1 MDLPAHHRSGKRK
14 GRVTPK
20 QKAIQA
26 LDAVRKEQARQLQ
39 FLGARLGV
47 VDKLRELQR
56 DERRLLRRI
65 ELMCG
70 EASADL
76 ISGKQG

>member
-1 MDLPAHHRSGKRK
+1 M
-14 GRVTPK
+14 TPK
-20 QKAIQA
+20 QKAIQ
-26 LDAVRKEQARQLQ
+26 
-39 FLGARLGV
+39 ARLGV

-70 EASADL
+70 EAQSASSTPPEDL
-76 ISGKQG
+76 PGKSL